1 MLLFSMVQFIIS
13 QIFGGIA
20 LILVCISYFLS
31 KNKFLFFQIVAN
43 LFYGAAFLVS
53 LSLVAGINTI
63 ISILRC
69 LLILYYEKQNK
80 DFPIYF
86 LVTFC
91 LIYISV
97 GVVFYKNA
105 WDIITMF
112 SPTLFTIAMI
122 MRKMIAVKWFMLFP
136 NLALILYCVF
146 NKFYTSAILDLV
158 EFIVILVAIVMYYI
172 EKHRN
177 KDISYNIIKKIAF
190 DK

>member
-86 LVTFC
+86 NMAYNPFS
-91 LIYISV
+91 I
-97 GVVFYKNA
+97 
-105 WDIITMF
+105 DIAAPCEARLN
-112 SPTLFTIAMI
+112 SAE
-122 MRKMIAVKWFMLFP
+122 R
-136 NLALILYCVF
+136 YCQQR
-146 NKFYTSAILDLV
+146 DLV
-158 EFIVILVAIVMYYI
+158 YQRYFINV
-172 EKHRN
+172 
-177 KDISYNIIKKIAF
+177 
-190 DK
+190 